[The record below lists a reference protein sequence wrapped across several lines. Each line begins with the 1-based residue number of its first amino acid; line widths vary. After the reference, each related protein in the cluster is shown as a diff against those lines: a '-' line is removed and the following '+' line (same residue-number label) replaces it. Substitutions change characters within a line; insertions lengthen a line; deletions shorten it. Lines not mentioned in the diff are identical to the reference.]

1 MFAFVDVL
9 LCLMILINN
18 KKKKSNSK
26 KEKKKIS
33 RLQQFLKKKV
43 LPIALP
49 IAFPMVKAVLK
60 LFIVL
65 SFFIIKTKSIMIF
78 DVVHFILP
86 LTP

>member
-9 LCLMILINN
+9 LCLMILINK
-18 KKKKSNSK
+18 KKKKSNPK

-65 SFFIIKTKSIMIF
+65 SLFIIETKSIMIF